1 MRVVRWRTLVGIG
14 AVAVIVVAGIWV
26 TYSMFTSRF
35 PGGNDLVPR
44 WVGGRALILEGI
56 NPYSEEA
63 ALRAQVMLHGRA
75 AERPEEDLGNFT
87 YPLYSLLFVWPLCLV
102 DDFALARAIWMWVL
116 LGGLAASAVVWL
128 HTIEWRPRMGV
139 WSLTIVW
146 MLFLYHNFRAVLLG
160 QYAVLIMLL
169 VVAALWALKGER
181 DGLAGILLALSTV
194 KPPLVYLAIPWMLI
208 WTAGKRRWRFWWGFG
223 LSMVALMIGSAVL
236 VPTWPLDMVRQMM
249 AYPSFTVYGSLTFMI
264 VRYALGLGPIVE
276 IATMG
281 LLGVGA
287 LVLGWQLWRGS
298 WEQMLWMLGLLLVLT
313 DFFTPRIATTNYLMF
328 APWVLWAF
336 ERMARVWVRRGT
348 WVVIGL
354 MVVSLVGLWG
364 LFLATIEGNFETA
377 PVYYPFPLFVL
388 VLLGWIW
395 RGLKGCSD
403 VTV

>member
-1 MRVVRWRTLVGIG
+1 
-14 AVAVIVVAGIWV
+14 
-26 TYSMFTSRF
+26 MFTSRF

-44 WVGGRALILEGI
+44 WIGGRALILEGI
-56 NPYSEEA
+56 NPYSEEVT
-63 ALRAQVMLHGRA
+63 LRAQVMLHGRP

-102 DDFALARAIWMWVL
+102 GDFALVRAIWMWVL
-116 LGGLAASAVVWL
+116 LGGLVASAVVWL
-128 HTIEWRPRMGV
+128 RVIGWRPRMGV

-169 VVAALWALKGER
+169 VVAAVWALKGKR
-181 DGLAGILLALSTV
+181 DGMAGVLMALSTV

-223 LSMVALMIGSAVL
+223 LSMVALTVVSAVL

-264 VRYALGLGPIVE
+264 VQYALRLGPILE
-276 IATMG
+276 SAAMI
-281 LLGVGA
+281 LLGVGM
-287 LVLGWQLWRGS
+287 LLLGWRLWRGS

-313 DFFTPRIATTNYLMF
+313 NFFTPRIATTNYLMF
-328 APWVLWAF
+328 VPWVLWAF
-336 ERMARVWVRRGT
+336 ERIARAWGRRGMWT
-348 WVVIGL
+348 VIGL
-354 MVVSLVGLWG
+354 MVVSGLGLWG

-377 PVYYPFPLFVL
+377 PVYYPFPLL
-388 VLLGWIW
+388 ALALLGWMW
-395 RGLKGCSD
+395 RSLRGCED
-403 VTV
+403 VVV